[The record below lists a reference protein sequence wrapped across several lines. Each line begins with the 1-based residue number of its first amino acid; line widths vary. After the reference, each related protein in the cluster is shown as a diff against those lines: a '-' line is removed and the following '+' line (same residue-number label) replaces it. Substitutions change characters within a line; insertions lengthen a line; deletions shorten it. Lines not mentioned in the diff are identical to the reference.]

1 MILLKQLAA
10 AVVALG
16 FLAIGPISEA
26 MAQDSPWLVRLRGIA
41 VIPDESSTVTVIR
54 GQVDVETDIVPE
66 LDISYFLTP
75 NIAVELIL
83 ATTTH
88 DAKDKGST
96 LGNVDLGQISLLP
109 PILTLQ
115 YHFMPEGKF
124 RPYAGAGINYT
135 VFYDA
140 TAPGGTVTAIEYE
153 DAFGYALQAGIDVS
167 LNERWAVNFDIKKLF
182 IETDV
187 KINNGAINADLALDP
202 WIAGMGLAYRF

>member
-1 MILLKQLAA
+1 MIPLKQLAA
-10 AVVALG
+10 AGLALA
-16 FLAIGPISEA
+16 FLAIGPISDA
-26 MAQDSPWLVRLRGIA
+26 IAQDSPWLVRLRGIA

-75 NIAVELIL
+75 NIAAELIL

-96 LGNVDLGQISLLP
+96 LGNVDLGQISLMP
-109 PILTLQ
+109 PILSLQ

-202 WIAGMGLAYRF
+202 WIAGLGLAYRF

>member
-1 MILLKQLAA
+1 MIPLKQLAA
-10 AVVALG
+10 AGLALA
-16 FLAIGPISEA
+16 FLAIGPISDA
-26 MAQDSPWLVRLRGIA
+26 IAQDSPWLVRLRGIA

-75 NIAVELIL
+75 NIAAELIL